1 MASAGRRLQGMV
13 SRSWLVV
20 PFEGHWMMAALSAL
34 EAPLTSMTLPLGP
47 MAGSGGDDLPSLSR
61 Q

>member
-1 MASAGRRLQGMV
+1 MV
-13 SRSWLVV
+13 SRSWLVA

-34 EAPLTSMTLPLGP
+34 EAPLISMTLPLGP
-47 MAGSGGDDLPSLSR
+47 MAGSGGDDLPLLSR